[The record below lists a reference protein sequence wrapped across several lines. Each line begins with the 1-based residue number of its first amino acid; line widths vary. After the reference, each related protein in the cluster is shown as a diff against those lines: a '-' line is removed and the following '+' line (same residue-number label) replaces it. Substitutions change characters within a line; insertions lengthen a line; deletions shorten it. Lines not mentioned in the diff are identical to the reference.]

1 MTRQDLFD
9 LFAINGNTGN
19 LDTCGAR
26 SFEATE
32 NFELD
37 KTPSRDYD
45 FLIRNHNF
53 TWGLD
58 SSSDEERKKLMAEK
72 LENIKDA
79 LVEKICL

>member
-37 KTPSRDYD
+37 KTPFRDYD

-58 SSSDEERKKLMAEK
+58 SGSDEERNKP
-72 LENIKDA
+72 ENGP
-79 LVEKICL
+79 